1 MQLMIRKQNAS
12 SNKKMRN
19 KALSYDQ
26 KQKWPRVKT
35 YWKLVWSK
43 DSWLEIRIFKKN

>member
-19 KALSYDQ
+19 KALELRNKAITSFGVVIDC
-26 KQKWPRVKT
+26 
-35 YWKLVWSK
+35 
-43 DSWLEIRIFKKN
+43 